1 MSTLQIELKSNWDKL
16 LEEQPKLRIKSAA
29 ELLGVSELELLLSS
43 GSDYKVT
50 PMKFHLAEIM
60 NKISGLGKVMALT
73 RNESCVHERK
83 GIYNNF
89 SQPNSHVALIV
100 NPDIDLRLFP
110 GVWKYCL
117 AVEFESRGKLKRS
130 LQFFSKWGEA
140 IHKIYLTPDSN
151 EQAYNELVSHLSSTR
166 DELPPI
172 ELVAPSPK
180 ARAEVNSIA
189 KEEFQNSWLNLKDT
203 HDFFPLFSKHRLTRL
218 QALEL
223 APKAT
228 NLPFQSFAQPIDFK
242 TLDSIL
248 RSLANSELEIM
259 MFVGNQGMI
268 QIHTGPITKIFD
280 HQSWFNVMDPDFN
293 LHLDTSKVGSVWAVF
308 KPTDDGLVSSFE
320 VFDLNENL
328 ILQIFGKRKPGIP
341 EIEEWQR
348 IVIQSTQ
355 A

>member
-1 MSTLQIELKSNWDKL
+1 MPRAGL
-16 LEEQPKLRIKSAA
+16 PK
-29 ELLGVSELELLLSS
+29 
-43 GSDYKVT
+43 
-50 PMKFHLAEIM
+50 
-60 NKISGLGKVMALT
+60 
-73 RNESCVHERK
+73 
-83 GIYNNF
+83 
-89 SQPNSHVALIV
+89 
-100 NPDIDLRLFP
+100 
-110 GVWKYCL
+110 
-117 AVEFESRGKLKRS
+117 
-130 LQFFSKWGEA
+130 
-140 IHKIYLTPDSN
+140 
-151 EQAYNELVSHLSSTR
+151 
-166 DELPPI
+166 
-172 ELVAPSPK
+172 
-180 ARAEVNSIA
+180 
-189 KEEFQNSWLNLKDT
+189 
-203 HDFFPLFSKHRLTRL
+203 
-218 QALEL
+218 ALEL